1 MDGGREIAN
10 KGNAR
15 VDVGVS
21 AISIPSILPA
31 DDTGGTEGARLGA
44 KASRSRN
51 ARERK
56 HTILILLLYVC

>member
-1 MDGGREIAN
+1 MDGGTEIAN

-56 HTILILLLYVC
+56 I